1 MVLLVIIRCS
11 VGRDQ
16 IVQWAF
22 IILIWA
28 WLSDL
33 DVLNSV
39 KCSERC
45 LLCIAIWLVAGGL
58 IPDWLRFTSLRLSTD
73 TEWWHF
79 WFSTLFLSLRMRIIC
94 SNHLLKNLGSSFWL
108 SFGVICKEKWFFDN
122 RWFLLGLTYLK
133 KIKLSFL
140 SIRSIWF
147 WAYQNDTT
155 WYLPYICPKI
165 HPKDQIFYHLDCFE
179 YWSTCLELH
188 SHQNQR
194 LKPCFVS
201 LLAPILVVEF
211 VVLELV
217 LVLESVLARLLPLVH
232 YFQLLLNFAL
242 ENVKCENVEPTHCG
256 VNHEKRVHFDHIE
269 GFIWEHF
276 LILRPNL
283 GQTRSNRPWIPYRF
297 CSILDRVAVH
307 LNPKNKS
314 YRVFDIEIKML
325 TE

>member
-1 MVLLVIIRCS
+1 MGLAFYTTHGNFCTYSFPVKMVLFHVIIRCS

-58 IPDWLRFTSLRLSTD
+58 IAHWLRFTSLRLSTD

-79 WFSTLFLSLRMRIIC
+79 RFSTLFLSLRMRIIC

-165 HPKDQIFYHLDCFE
+165 HPKDRIFYHLDCFE
-179 YWSTCLELH
+179 CWSTCLELH

-201 LLAPILVVEF
+201 LLAPILV
-211 VVLELV
+211 
-217 LVLESVLARLLPLVH
+217 
-232 YFQLLLNFAL
+232 
-242 ENVKCENVEPTHCG
+242 
-256 VNHEKRVHFDHIE
+256 
-269 GFIWEHF
+269 
-276 LILRPNL
+276 
-283 GQTRSNRPWIPYRF
+283 
-297 CSILDRVAVH
+297 
-307 LNPKNKS
+307 
-314 YRVFDIEIKML
+314 
-325 TE
+325 